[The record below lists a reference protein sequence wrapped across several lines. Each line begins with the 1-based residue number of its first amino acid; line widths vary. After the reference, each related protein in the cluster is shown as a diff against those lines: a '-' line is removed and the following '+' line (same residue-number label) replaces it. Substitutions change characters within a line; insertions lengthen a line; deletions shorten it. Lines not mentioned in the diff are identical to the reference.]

1 MVRRYTSFGG
11 LFEYNRHGMKLSGQG
26 KPAVRRQILLVSLT
40 ILLLSFH
47 VLNAQDKANEP
58 ANSPAPQLKV
68 WLPAPLISD
77 ESGKAYQL
85 LREHTA
91 EFSASNNIDATY
103 RIKDVGKIGGIVA
116 SIRAGKEVAPEAL
129 PDVALIRRR
138 DFGPALASEY
148 LQSLETLFSSS
159 LLNDLDDSV
168 EFGQIPLEGGLS
180 LYGLPYFF
188 DLLLSVY
195 TQPAGTARSLL
206 SFDDMLSDQVA
217 FLFPAART
225 NGLNQTFYL
234 QYLAAGGMTPD
245 DGVMSVNEG
254 ALLTVLEFYDLL
266 VQQKL
271 ITADVL
277 TYQSPSAYAA
287 DFANQPDRPQ
297 LAIFNA
303 SDYLA
308 MIDRQAIN
316 VVAAEIPTA
325 DGNGSS
331 ILNGWLWVIVTPDRG
346 RQALAARFLEWMMEP
361 AFHADF
367 AKALYHLPS
376 QPAILGQS
384 LPAAADSQFFS
395 DLLFSAALP
404 LPEGE
409 GGTAPRLMQEALVHV
424 LHGDLSAA
432 EATRQVLEQLAER

>member
-1 MVRRYTSFGG
+1 M
-11 LFEYNRHGMKLSGQG
+11 
-26 KPAVRRQILLVSLT
+26 RRQSFLVLLML
-40 ILLLSFH
+40 LLLSSPFAR
-47 VLNAQDKANEP
+47 AQDNSNEP
-58 ANSPAPQLKV
+58 ESSPAPVLKV

-77 ESGKAYQL
+77 ESGNAYQL
-85 LREHTA
+85 LSEHTA
-91 EFSASNNIDATY
+91 EFSASNNIEATY
-103 RIKDVGKIGGIVA
+103 RIKEVGKIGGIVA

-159 LLNDLDDSV
+159 LLNDLDDGV
-168 EFGQIPLEGGLS
+168 EFGQIPLESGFS

-195 TQPAGTARSLL
+195 TQPPGAARDLL
-206 SFDDMLSDQVA
+206 SFDDMLSDEVA

-225 NGLNQTFYL
+225 NGLNQTFYM
-234 QYLAAGGMTPD
+234 QYLAAGGMIPD
-245 DGVMSVNEG
+245 DGVMSVNED
-254 ALLTVLEFYDLL
+254 ALMTVLEFYDVL
-266 VQQKL
+266 VQRDL
-271 ITADVL
+271 ISADVL
-277 TYQSPSAYAA
+277 TYQSPAAYAA
-287 DFANQPDRPQ
+287 DFSNHLDRPQ

-316 VVAAEIPTA
+316 IVAAEIPTA

-346 RQALAARFLEWMMEP
+346 RQALVARFLEWMMEP
-361 AFHADF
+361 AFHAEF
-367 AKALYHLPS
+367 ARALYHLPA
-376 QPAILGQS
+376 QPAILDQS

-395 DLLFSAALP
+395 ELLESAALP

-409 GGTAPRLMQEALVHV
+409 GGTAPRLMQEALDHV
-424 LHGDLSAA
+424 LHGDISAA

>member
-1 MVRRYTSFGG
+1 MRCQF
-11 LFEYNRHGMKLSGQG
+11 
-26 KPAVRRQILLVSLT
+26 LLLLLML
-40 ILLLSFH
+40 LLLSSPFAY
-47 VLNAQDKANEP
+47 AQDNSNEP
-58 ANSPAPQLKV
+58 ESSPAPVLKV

-77 ESGKAYQL
+77 ESGNAYQL
-85 LREHTA
+85 LSEHTA
-91 EFSASNNIDATY
+91 EFSARNNIEATY
-103 RIKDVGKIGGIVA
+103 RIKEVGKIGGIVA

-159 LLNDLDDSV
+159 LLNDLDDGV
-168 EFGQIPLEGGLS
+168 EFGQIPLESGFS

-195 TQPAGTARSLL
+195 TQPPGAARDLL
-206 SFDDMLSDQVA
+206 SFDDMLSDEVA

-225 NGLNQTFYL
+225 NGLNQTFYM
-234 QYLAAGGMTPD
+234 QYLAAGGMKPD
-245 DGVMSVNEG
+245 DGVMSVNED
-254 ALLTVLEFYDLL
+254 ALMTVLEFYDVL
-266 VQQKL
+266 VQRDL
-271 ITADVL
+271 ISADVL
-277 TYQSPSAYAA
+277 TYQSPAAYAA
-287 DFANQPDRPQ
+287 DFSNHLDRPQ

-308 MIDRQAIN
+308 MIDQQAIN
-316 VVAAEIPTA
+316 IVAAEIPTA

-346 RQALAARFLEWMMEP
+346 RQALVARFLEWMMEP
-361 AFHADF
+361 AFHAEF
-367 AKALYHLPS
+367 ARALYHLPA
-376 QPAILGQS
+376 QPAILDQS

-395 DLLFSAALP
+395 ELLESAALP

-409 GGTAPRLMQEALVHV
+409 GGTAPRLMQEALDHV
-424 LHGDLSAA
+424 LHGDISAA

>member
-1 MVRRYTSFGG
+1 M
-11 LFEYNRHGMKLSGQG
+11 
-26 KPAVRRQILLVSLT
+26 RRQLLLTSLML
-40 ILLLSFH
+40 LLLSSAL
-47 VLNAQDKANEP
+47 VSAQDSPNEP
-58 ANSPAPQLKV
+58 ASSAVRQLKV

-77 ESGKAYQL
+77 ESANAYQL
-85 LREHTA
+85 LSEHTA

-168 EFGQIPLEGGLS
+168 EFGQIPLENGLS
-180 LYGLPYFF
+180 LYGLPYLF

-195 TQPAGTARSLL
+195 TQPAGAARNLF
-206 SFDDMLSDQVA
+206 SFDDMLSNDVA

-245 DGVMSVNEG
+245 AGVMSVNED
-254 ALLTVLEFYDLL
+254 ALRTVLEFYDTL
-266 VQQKL
+266 VQKDL
-271 ITADVL
+271 ISADVL
-277 TYQSPSAYAA
+277 TYQSPAAYAA
-287 DFANQPDRPQ
+287 DFANQLDRPQ

-316 VVAAEIPTA
+316 VIAAEIPTA

-346 RQALAARFLEWMMEP
+346 RQALVARFLEWMMEP

-367 AKALYHLPS
+367 ARALYHLPT
-376 QPAILGQS
+376 QPAILDQS
-384 LPAAADSQFFS
+384 LPAAADGQFFS
-395 DLLFSAALP
+395 ELLFSAALP

-409 GGTAPRLMQEALVHV
+409 GGTAPRLMQEALDQV
-424 LHGDLSAA
+424 LHGDVSAA
-432 EATRQVLEQLAER
+432 EAARQLLEQLAER

>member
-1 MVRRYTSFGG
+1 M
-11 LFEYNRHGMKLSGQG
+11 
-26 KPAVRRQILLVSLT
+26 RRQILLLPLLL
-40 ILLLSFH
+40 LLLSSLI
-47 VLNAQDKANEP
+47 VSAQDDSNE
-58 ANSPAPQLKV
+58 AASSAAPQLKV

-77 ESGKAYQL
+77 ESGNAYQL
-85 LREHTA
+85 LSDHTA
-91 EFSASNNIDATY
+91 EFSASNNIGAKF

-116 SIRAGKEVAPEAL
+116 SIRAGKEVAPAAL

-138 DFGPALASEY
+138 DFGPTLAVES
-148 LQSLETLFSSS
+148 LQSLESLFSSS
-159 LLNDLDDSV
+159 LLNDLDDNV
-168 EFGQIPLEGGLS
+168 EFGQIPLEGRLS

-195 TQPAGTARSLL
+195 TQPQTSAGNLL
-206 SFDDMLSDQVA
+206 SFDDMLSDEVA

-234 QYLAAGGMTPD
+234 QYLAAGGMTSD
-245 DGVMSVNEG
+245 AGVISVNED
-254 ALLTVLEFYDLL
+254 ALMTVLDFYDVL
-266 VQQKL
+266 VQKDL
-271 ITADVL
+271 ISADVL

-287 DFANQPDRPQ
+287 DFANSLDRPQ
-297 LAIFNA
+297 LAIFKA

-308 MIDRQAIN
+308 MIDQQAIN

-346 RQALAARFLEWMMEP
+346 RQALVARFLEWMMEP

-367 AKALYHLPS
+367 ARALYHLPT
-376 QPAILGQS
+376 QPAILDQS
-384 LPAAADSQFFS
+384 LPAAADTQFFS
-395 DLLFSAALP
+395 ELLQRAALP

-424 LHGDLSAA
+424 LHGDVSAA
-432 EATRQVLEQLAER
+432 EATRQVLQQLAER

>member
-1 MVRRYTSFGG
+1 MRRPS
-11 LFEYNRHGMKLSGQG
+11 
-26 KPAVRRQILLVSLT
+26 LLAS
-40 ILLLSFH
+40 LLLLLFSIH
-47 VLNAQDKANEP
+47 LASAQDNSNNP
-58 ANSPAPQLKV
+58 ASSAVPQLKV

-77 ESGKAYQL
+77 ESGNAYQL
-85 LREHTA
+85 LSEHTA
-91 EFSASNNIDATY
+91 QFSASNNIDAIY

-168 EFGQIPLEGGLS
+168 EFGQIPLEGGRS

-195 TQPAGTARSLL
+195 TQPPGAARNLL
-206 SFDDMLSDQVA
+206 SFDDMLSDEVA

-245 DGVMSVNEG
+245 DGVMSVDED
-254 ALLTVLEFYDLL
+254 ALRTVLKFYDIL
-266 VQQKL
+266 VQRDL
-271 ITADVL
+271 ISADVL
-277 TYQSPSAYAA
+277 TFQSPAAYAA
-287 DFANQPDRPQ
+287 DFANQLDRPQ

-316 VVAAEIPTA
+316 IVAAEIPTA

-367 AKALYHLPS
+367 ARALYHLPT
-376 QPAILGQS
+376 QPAILDQS

-395 DLLFSAALP
+395 ELLFSAALP

-432 EATRQVLEQLAER
+432 EATRQVIEQLAER

>member
-1 MVRRYTSFGG
+1 M
-11 LFEYNRHGMKLSGQG
+11 
-26 KPAVRRQILLVSLT
+26 RRQIQLLALILCLLASSLAR
-40 ILLLSFH
+40 
-47 VLNAQDKANEP
+47 AQD
-58 ANSPAPQLKV
+58 NSTEADDNTAAQLKV

-77 ESGKAYQL
+77 ESGNAYQL
-85 LREHTA
+85 LIEHSA
-91 EFSASNNIDATY
+91 KFAASNNIEATY
-103 RIKDVGKIGGIVA
+103 RIKDVGKVGGIVA
-116 SIRAGKEVAPEAL
+116 SIRAGKEVAPAAL

-148 LQSLETLFSSS
+148 LQSLESLFSSS

-168 EFGQIPLEGGLS
+168 EFGQLPLESGLS

-195 TQPAGTARSLL
+195 TQPQGAERNSL
-206 SFDDMLSDQVA
+206 SFEDMISGQVT

-245 DGVMSVNEG
+245 EGLMSVNQS
-254 ALLTVLEFYDLL
+254 ALQTVLEFYDVLA
-266 VQQKL
+266 KSDL

-277 TYQSPSAYAA
+277 TYQSPAAYAA
-287 DFANQPDRPQ
+287 DFANHLDRPQ

-308 MIDRQAIN
+308 MIDQQVSS
-316 VVAAEIPTA
+316 VVAAQIPTA
-325 DGNGSS
+325 DANGSS
-331 ILNGWLWVIVTPDRG
+331 ILTGWLWVIVTPDLG
-346 RQALAARFLEWMMEP
+346 RQALVARFLEWMMEP
-361 AFHADF
+361 AFHAAF
-367 AKALYHLPS
+367 ARALYHLPT
-376 QPAILGQS
+376 QPDILDQS
-384 LPAAADSQFFS
+384 LPPAADSQFFS
-395 DLLFSAALP
+395 ELLQSAALP

-409 GGTAPRLMQEALVHV
+409 AGTAPRLMQEALVHV
-424 LHGDLSAA
+424 LHGDVSAA